1 MKDDFHKQIS
11 VDVGAAIRE
20 QRLAAGLSQDQLAE
34 ALDVGPEAVS
44 RMERGVVYPTIPK
57 LAELANVLKCPIET
71 FIPLANGSTQSSAN
85 EINKMMENLDKKD
98 AQFVTGLIDQVCNY
112 LVKR

>member
-34 ALDVGPEAVS
+34 AIVPIWSISLKGRFLPLTTNPEF
-44 RMERGVVYPTIPK
+44 GFT
-57 LAELANVLKCPIET
+57 
-71 FIPLANGSTQSSAN
+71 
-85 EINKMMENLDKKD
+85 
-98 AQFVTGLIDQVCNY
+98 
-112 LVKR
+112 